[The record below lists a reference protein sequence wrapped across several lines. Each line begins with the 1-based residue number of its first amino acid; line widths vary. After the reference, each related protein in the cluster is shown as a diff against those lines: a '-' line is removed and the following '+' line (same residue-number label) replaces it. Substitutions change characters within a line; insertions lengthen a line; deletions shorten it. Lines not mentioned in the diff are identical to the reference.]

1 MATWKI
7 NTKSINEK
15 VSKSKRF
22 KRELDRRVN
31 ALVEEKKQQLLAE
44 LEAHPVSQEL
54 NAGPQAKNTSGT
66 LGGYGN
72 LFSFIGFASGA
83 RPVSSLVML
92 IKSAIKVNTIRGAK
106 GEVKSKIANFTYKL
120 KVPSKK
126 EISIATP
133 MPWEGG
139 SWAEGIE
146 TGISGFSFY
155 MYKRFG
161 GGRSGWGFQVD
172 NELRMAVFQ
181 PRKYVSEL
189 LDNFRKNI
197 RGGAKNIK

>member
-15 VSKSKRF
+15 VSKNKKF
-22 KRELDRRVN
+22 KRELDRRVT
-31 ALVEEKKQQLLAE
+31 ALVEEKKQELLAE
-44 LEAHPVSQEL
+44 LQAHPISQEL
-54 NAGPQAKNTSGT
+54 NSGPQAKNISGT

-72 LFSFIGFASGA
+72 LFSFIGFTSGS
-83 RPVSSLVML
+83 RPVDSLAML
-92 IKSAIKVNTIRGAK
+92 IKSTVKVNTIRGAK
-106 GEVKSKIANFTYKL
+106 AQVKSKIAEFDYRL
-120 KVPSKK
+120 KTPSKK
-126 EISIATP
+126 DIRLATP

-161 GGRSGWGFQVD
+161 GGRSGWGFQAD
-172 NELRMAVFQ
+172 NDLRMAVFQ
-181 PRKYVSEL
+181 PKRYVSEL
-189 LDNFRKNI
+189 LENFKKNI
-197 RGGAKNIK
+197 RTGAKKIK